1 MSQFLQLLFEGI
13 SQGSTYA
20 LIALGFSVVYR
31 ASRVINFAQGAMLL
45 VGAYLISVLA
55 VNLNIPFFLAVVL
68 AVIIVAAGS
77 IAFHFVILRRV
88 DSQNVFAGVMITLG
102 LSIFL
107 IAGVDAIFG
116 GEARLLGDPWGSS
129 AFEIGS
135 VNFTWVKVWAIIVAA
150 IVVAGFYSFDRFS
163 RAGLAMRATAE
174 GEEAALAAGVP
185 VRRIHGIAWTVAGLL
200 AVVGGLF
207 LAGFPQ
213 RPNPTIGDAAL
224 IAFPAIILGGLDS
237 PLGALV
243 GGLIIGLVQVMS
255 AGYAPDAL
263 GANFGSV
270 APYIVMILVLLV
282 KPYGLFGARPAERI

>member
-1 MSQFLQLLFEGI
+1 MTQFLQLLFEGI

-31 ASRVINFAQGAMLL
+31 SSRVLNFAQGAMLL

-55 VNLNIPFFLAVVL
+55 VGSGLPFVLAVVL
-68 AVIIVAAGS
+68 AVGLVSAGAV
-77 IAFHFVILRRV
+77 AFHALILRRI
-88 DSQNVFAGVMITLG
+88 DTKDVFAGVMITLG
-102 LSIFL
+102 LSTLL

-116 GEARLLGDPWGSS
+116 GEARLLGDPWGSDSFS
-129 AFEIGS
+129 AGG
-135 VNFTWVKVWAIIVAA
+135 VTFTWVKVWAIGVALVVVAA
-150 IVVAGFYSFDRFS
+150 FYAFDRFTRS
-163 RAGLAMRATAE
+163 GLAMRATAE
-174 GEEAALAAGVP
+174 EEEAALAAGVP

-200 AVVGGLF
+200 AVLGGLF

-224 IAFPAIILGGLDS
+224 IAFPAIVIGGLES

-255 AGYAPDAL
+255 AGYVPDDL
-263 GANFGSV
+263 GANFGTV
-270 APYIVMILVLLV
+270 APYIAMILVLLV
-282 KPYGLFGARPAERI
+282 KPYGLFGDRPAERI